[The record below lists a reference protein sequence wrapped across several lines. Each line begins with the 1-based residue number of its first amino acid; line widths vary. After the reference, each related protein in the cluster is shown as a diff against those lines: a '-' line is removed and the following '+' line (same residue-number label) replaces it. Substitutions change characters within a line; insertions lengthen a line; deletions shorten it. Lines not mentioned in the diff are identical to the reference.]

1 MLTKHFEMSTDG
13 SSFGLRTVKNK
24 YMWFHKYG
32 PCCTLSTCSL
42 HSCLVDSL
50 SAYLIFESQH
60 ALEDMLQ
67 PCPDMYFRFLV

>member
-1 MLTKHFEMSTDG
+1 
-13 SSFGLRTVKNK
+13 
-24 YMWFHKYG
+24 MWFHKYG

-60 ALEDMLQ
+60 PLEDMLQ
-67 PCPDMYFRFLV
+67 PCPDMYLQICSLKIWWELRLALKITQ